1 MAPTALG
8 YGYGGRS
15 SISHIAKSD
24 DSRVRY
30 WKVSMGV
37 PINSRQGLNFS
48 FAMARTNTASD
59 ADLNRFAMGWSM
71 MFGQ

>member
-15 SISHIAKSD
+15 SISHIAKFD
-24 DSRVRY
+24 DGRVRY